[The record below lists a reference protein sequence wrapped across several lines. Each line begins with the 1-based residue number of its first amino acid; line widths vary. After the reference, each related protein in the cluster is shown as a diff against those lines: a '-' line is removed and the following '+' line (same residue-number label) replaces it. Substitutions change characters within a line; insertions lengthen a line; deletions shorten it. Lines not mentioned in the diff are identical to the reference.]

1 MDEKKILSYL
11 KELFSKIKAT
21 RSFLREKILEES
33 QKLPENEKSMV
44 ESHLGSFGTDEDSEK
59 EIKELFDIEFTD
71 FTEALYKKLCG
82 GDARVHDALWCIGD
96 EALRSINKKLS
107 ENDMNEANAALR
119 HYVFVFEDITRLT
132 DREVQKV
139 LRQIDTW
146 ELAQALS
153 IASDEIQQKIFQN
166 MSLRAAAML
175 KKDIEVFHH
184 CRTPDKIDAQRRIV
198 SVIGRLADAC
208 EIRIP
213 QVEEW

>member
-1 MDEKKILSYL
+1 M
-11 KELFSKIKAT
+11 
-21 RSFLREKILEES
+21 REKILEES

-96 EALRSINKKLS
+96 EALRNINKKLS

-166 MSLRAAAML
+166 MSHRAAAML
-175 KKDIEVFHH
+175 KKDMEVFHPY
-184 CRTPDKIDAQRRIV
+184 RTPDKIDAQRRIV

-208 EIRIP
+208 EIKIP

>member
-1 MDEKKILSYL
+1 MDEKEILSYL

-139 LRQIDTW
+139 LREIDTW

-153 IASDEIQQKIFQN
+153 IASDEIQQKSFRICLIVRRQC
-166 MSLRAAAML
+166 L
-175 KKDIEVFHH
+175 KKTWKFFIPVVLQTKLTHREELF
-184 CRTPDKIDAQRRIV
+184 
-198 SVIGRLADAC
+198 RLLAA
-208 EIRIP
+208 
-213 QVEEW
+213 

>member
-153 IASDEIQQKIFQN
+153 IASDEIQQKVFQN
-166 MSLRAAAML
+166 MSHRAAAML
-175 KKDIEVFHH
+175 
-184 CRTPDKIDAQRRIV
+184 
-198 SVIGRLADAC
+198 
-208 EIRIP
+208 
-213 QVEEW
+213 

>member
-139 LRQIDTW
+139 LREIDTW

-153 IASDEIQQKIFQN
+153 IASDEIQQKSFRICLIVRRQC
-166 MSLRAAAML
+166 L
-175 KKDIEVFHH
+175 KKTWKFFIPVVLQTKLTHREELF
-184 CRTPDKIDAQRRIV
+184 
-198 SVIGRLADAC
+198 RLLAA
-208 EIRIP
+208 
-213 QVEEW
+213 

>member
-1 MDEKKILSYL
+1 MDEKEILSYL

-139 LRQIDTW
+139 LREIDTW

-153 IASDEIQQKIFQN
+153 IASDEIQQKSFRICLIVRRQC
-166 MSLRAAAML
+166 L
-175 KKDIEVFHH
+175 KKTWKFFIPVVLQ
-184 CRTPDKIDAQRRIV
+184 TKLTRREELF
-198 SVIGRLADAC
+198 RLLAA
-208 EIRIP
+208 
-213 QVEEW
+213 

>member
-1 MDEKKILSYL
+1 MDEKEILSYL

-139 LRQIDTW
+139 LREIDTW

-153 IASDEIQQKIFQN
+153 IASDEIQQKSFRICLIVRRQC
-166 MSLRAAAML
+166 L
-175 KKDIEVFHH
+175 KKTWKFF
-184 CRTPDKIDAQRRIV
+184 TPVVLQTKLTHREELF
-198 SVIGRLADAC
+198 RLLAA
-208 EIRIP
+208 
-213 QVEEW
+213 

>member
-1 MDEKKILSYL
+1 M
-11 KELFSKIKAT
+11 
-21 RSFLREKILEES
+21 
-33 QKLPENEKSMV
+33 
-44 ESHLGSFGTDEDSEK
+44 
-59 EIKELFDIEFTD
+59 
-71 FTEALYKKLCG
+71 
-82 GDARVHDALWCIGD
+82 HDALWCIGD

-139 LRQIDTW
+139 LREIDTW

-166 MSLRAAAML
+166 MSHRAAAML
-175 KKDIEVFHH
+175 KKDMEVFHPY
-184 CRTPDKIDAQRRIV
+184 RTPDKIDAQRRIV

-208 EIRIP
+208 EIKIP